1 MDLML
6 KFKSD
11 LRKLNIELSEKQER
25 QFLDFYHL
33 LIEKNKVMN
42 LTAITEFEEVLCKHF
57 IDSLALADVVPLDKD
72 IKIIDVGT
80 GAGFPGLPLKI
91 AFPDLNIVLIDSL
104 NKRVKF
110 LNDVI
115 AELGLK
121 NITAVHGRA
130 EELGQNRVYRE
141 QFDNC
146 VSRAVAHLSV
156 LTEYCLPFVK
166 PGGKFISYKSGNSS
180 EEIKEAKA
188 AVELLGGK
196 IGDIKSYKL
205 PSTDISRT
213 LICIDKVKKTNK
225 KYPRKAGTP
234 GKEPLI

>member
-110 LNDVI
+110 LNHVI

-130 EELGQNRVYRE
+130 EELGQNSAYRE

>member
-110 LNDVI
+110 LNHVI

>member
-110 LNDVI
+110 LKDVI

-130 EELGQNRVYRE
+130 EELGQNSAYRE
-141 QFDNC
+141 QFDYC

-225 KYPRKAGTP
+225 NYPRKAGTP

>member
-141 QFDNC
+141 QFDYC

>member
-110 LNDVI
+110 LNHVI

-180 EEIKEAKA
+180 EEIKEAKV

>member
-110 LNDVI
+110 LKDVI

-130 EELGQNRVYRE
+130 EELGQNSAYRE
-141 QFDNC
+141 QFDYC